1 MSFIDGS
8 NPEDRQRGLGS
19 GGLVAKPVDVY
30 ERIRLA
36 IVSGDIRPNEPLIE
50 NDLAEALGVSR
61 TPIRESLQRLAAD
74 DLIVTRK
81 RGWAVK
87 EYTTNEI
94 RENFEIRSGL
104 EGMAARMAA
113 ERGEAE
119 LIRKISAIHRHR
131 LAVDV
136 NKFGERVS
144 SNRAFHDAIILAA
157 GNGRLRDTI
166 FKAGNFYFNKRIAR
180 LTSHQRF
187 DTSQAEHGL
196 IAQAIESHDGLAAET
211 AMRRHIMSAF
221 TFWIESGSAM

>member
-104 EGMAARMAA
+104 EGMA
-113 ERGEAE
+113 
-119 LIRKISAIHRHR
+119 
-131 LAVDV
+131 
-136 NKFGERVS
+136 
-144 SNRAFHDAIILAA
+144 
-157 GNGRLRDTI
+157 
-166 FKAGNFYFNKRIAR
+166 
-180 LTSHQRF
+180 
-187 DTSQAEHGL
+187 
-196 IAQAIESHDGLAAET
+196 
-211 AMRRHIMSAF
+211 
-221 TFWIESGSAM
+221 